1 MSELDTKNQEKSQQ
15 TVLNKS
21 EDDVEVPFDCR
32 VQDYLFSKLP
42 DWSELIFLQT
52 LIPFGLLYLLYLLGN
67 KEIYTLFVKYL
78 VVLLG
83 IRYIYRL
90 LKTEPHPSK
99 KNKYNMA
106 LSGQFMMLI
115 LILFIIAE
123 YRLID
128 LKTFQIG
135 NLEIGLN
142 NIVSNL
148 LIWGYGILT
157 ILTRSNYSVDVLN
170 TYFLTFSLYQL
181 KFFGF

>member
-1 MSELDTKNQEKSQQ
+1 MSELETP
-15 TVLNKS
+15 
-21 EDDVEVPFDCR
+21 PFDCK
-32 VQDYLFSKLP
+32 VEDYLFTKFP
-42 DWSELIFLQT
+42 DLSELTFLQT
-52 LIPFGLLYLLYLLGN
+52 LIPFGLLYILYILGN
-67 KEIYTLFVKYL
+67 KEIYTIFAKYF

-90 LKTEPHPSK
+90 LKREPHPSK

-123 YRLID
+123 FKLID
-128 LKTFQIG
+128 LKTFWVSNI
-135 NLEIGLN
+135 EVELN
-142 NIVSNL
+142 SIVSNL
-148 LIWGYGILT
+148 LIWGYGILM

-181 KFFGF
+181 KFFGV